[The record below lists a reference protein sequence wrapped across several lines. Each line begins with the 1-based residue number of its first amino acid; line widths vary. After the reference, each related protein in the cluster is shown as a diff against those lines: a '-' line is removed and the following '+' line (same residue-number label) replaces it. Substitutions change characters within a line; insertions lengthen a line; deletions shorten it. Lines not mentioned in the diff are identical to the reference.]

1 MVVQENLMGVS
12 QHFFTPDIVSKIS
25 EIVGQTTDKTLTGL
39 KSVIPTF
46 IGGIVEKGST
56 PEGAASLVD
65 LVNTHNFEKHVL
77 PDEDSLREGNDV
89 VNNIFGNELEPTLS
103 QLSAETKLDRGS
115 LEKIL
120 GLVAPICMGIVGA
133 KIKRDSMNMTGLMS
147 FIKAQKKEL
156 SGYSHNSSEYY
167 KLSGR
172 SPEKDFSNKKDK
184 AIWQSWIWAIVI
196 AGAMMAWWNAVQY
209 KSPATDK
216 IPVTTQTSAP
226 IALLGDFLD
235 NPKAE
240 ELPKTFYFDGIHFLG
255 ESTRLSEGFNEISYV
270 AGVLKSHPNAK
281 VQLVGIGEN
290 VGTDKDTV
298 TFANR
303 RAELVKNELVARGA
317 KASQISTMGLAN
329 AGPAG
334 SKATT
339 PGNAQYQ
346 RMEIVVKSVK

>member
-12 QHFFTPDIVSKIS
+12 QHFFTPDIVAKIS

-56 PEGAASLVD
+56 PEGAAALVD

-77 PDEDSLREGNDV
+77 PDEANLSEGNDV
-89 VNNIFGNELEPTLS
+89 VDNIFGTELGPTLS

-156 SGYSHNSSEYY
+156 SGYSHHSSEYY
-167 KLSGR
+167 RLSGR
-172 SPEKDFSNKKDK
+172 NPEKDYANPKDK
-184 AIWQSWIWAIVI
+184 PVWQSWIWAVVL
-196 AGAMMAWWNAVQY
+196 AGAMMVWWDAVQY
-209 KSPATDK
+209 RSPATEK
-216 IPVTTQTSAP
+216 MPVTTQTSAP

-235 NPKAE
+235 SPKAE
-240 ELPKTFYFDGIHFLG
+240 ELPKRFYFDGIYFLG
-255 ESTRLSEGFNEISYV
+255 ESTRLAEGFNEISYV

-290 VGTDKDTV
+290 VGTDKDTI

-303 RAELVKNELVARGA
+303 RADLVRNELVARGA
-317 KASQISTMGLAN
+317 RPDQVSTMGLAN

-334 SKATT
+334 SRATT

-346 RMEIVVKSVK
+346 RMELVVTAIK